1 MENIANKSTYHIREE
16 VKSDKQVEYKE
27 EWTPVIT
34 QVSLH
39 EHVRMTI
46 QEVT

>member
-1 MENIANKSTYHIREE
+1 MEIIANKSTYHIREE

-39 EHVRMTI
+39 KHVRMTI